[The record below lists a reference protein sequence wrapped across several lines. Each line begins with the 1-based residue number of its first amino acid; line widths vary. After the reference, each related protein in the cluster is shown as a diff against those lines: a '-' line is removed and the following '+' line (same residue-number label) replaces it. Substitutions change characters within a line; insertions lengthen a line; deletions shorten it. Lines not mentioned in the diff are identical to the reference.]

1 MKKYDIAVIGGGHAG
16 VEAAVISAKM
26 GMNTAL
32 ITMDVRKIGLM
43 SCNPAIGGLA
53 KGQLVREVDALGG
66 VMGVITDQTGIHFK
80 MLNTS
85 KGPAVQSPRAQTDRI
100 NYAKAAQRVVQSYSN
115 LEIIDAMVS
124 GIRVKNG
131 KLGYIEINGEL
142 VETKAAIITCG
153 TFLNGVIFIGEKKLS
168 SGRAGE
174 LPALGLTESLNSYG
188 LISGRLKTGTPPR
201 IHIDSIDFSKTEVQ
215 TPDENP
221 TPFSFSTQKIM
232 NEQTNCY
239 ITYTNKHTHEILK
252 EGFNRSPLFTGIIK
266 GTGPRYC
273 PSIEVKIDRFP
284 ERERHQ
290 IFLEPE
296 GLKNPEIY
304 VNGFATSLPEDT
316 QIEAIKTMPGLENAR
331 FLRLGYAVEYDFFPP
346 RQLKYTLEAKN
357 IEGIYLAGQV
367 NGTSGYEEAAA
378 QGIMAGINASL
389 KIKEKEAFIL
399 DRSQAYIGVLIDDLI
414 NFDHDEPYRMFT
426 SRAEFRLLLRH
437 DNADLRLM
445 EKGRNLGLVDDITYK
460 MFEKRKNAIRDL
472 ENQIKKTSIRVNT
485 FNDYY
490 SSNTSPINQKHTIET
505 LIKRPEIRLKDL
517 LNMVGINS
525 FNSDVID
532 EVEYQIKYKG
542 YLNRQNDF
550 IKKFRSMEN
559 IKISSKVNFMTIKS
573 LSTEAKEKLHRIKPH
588 SLGQASRISGV
599 TPADLSV
606 LLIHM
611 EKMRQ
616 TGVSRET

>member
-1 MKKYDIAVIGGGHAG
+1 MNKYDIIVIGGGHAG
-16 VEAAVISAKM
+16 IEAAAISAKM
-26 GMNTAL
+26 GMSTAL
-32 ITMDVRKIGLM
+32 ITMDVKKIGLM

-53 KGQLVREVDALGG
+53 KGQLVREIDALGG
-66 VMGVITDQTGIHFK
+66 VMGIITDQTGIHFK

-85 KGPAVQSPRAQTDRI
+85 KGPAVQSPRAQTDRL
-100 NYAKAAQRVVQSYSN
+100 NYAKQAQSVIQSFSN
-115 LEIIDAMVS
+115 LKLIEGMVS
-124 GIRVKNG
+124 GIRIKNG
-131 KLGYIEINGEL
+131 KLRYIEINEEL
-142 VETKAAIITCG
+142 LETKAAIITCG
-153 TFLNGVIFIGEKKLS
+153 TFLNGVIFIGEKKLN

-188 LISGRLKTGTPPR
+188 LVSGRLKTGTPPR

-215 TPDENP
+215 TPDTNP
-221 TPFSFSTQKIM
+221 TFFSFSTQEIM

-239 ITYTNKHTHEILK
+239 ISYTNKHTHEILK

-284 ERERHQ
+284 DRERHQ

-316 QIEAIKTMPGLENAR
+316 QIKALKTIPGLENAKL
-331 FLRLGYAVEYDFFPP
+331 LRLGYAVEYDFFPP
-346 RQLKYTLEAKN
+346 RQLKYTLEAKD

-389 KIKEKEAFIL
+389 KIKEEEAFTL

-445 EKGRNLGLVDDITYK
+445 EKGRNLGLINDNTYRK
-460 MFEKRKNAIRDL
+460 FEKRKNDIKAL
-472 ENQIKKTSIRVNT
+472 ENQIKQTSIEVDT
-485 FNDYY
+485 FNNYY
-490 SSNTSPINQKHTIET
+490 SSDSSPINQKYTIET
-505 LIKRPEIRLKDL
+505 LIKRPEIKLKDL
-517 LNMVGINS
+517 LNLAGMNHYNLYV
-525 FNSDVID
+525 VD

-542 YLNRQNDF
+542 YLNRQNEF

-559 IKISSKVNFMTIKS
+559 IRISPRIDFMTIKS
-573 LSTEAKEKLHRIKPH
+573 LSTEAKEKLNRIKPA

-606 LLIHM
+606 LLIYM